1 MTSAAKMKAQ
11 PVPKT
16 VRVRAILAGP
26 LGLPRGGE
34 VETPLTLM
42 VQGALDDGKLTLV
55 DDDPE
60 PKTRKRRTNGDG
72 QV

>member
-16 VRVRAILAGP
+16 VRVRATLAGP

-42 VQGALDDGKLTLV
+42 VRGALDDGKLTLV
-55 DDDPE
+55 EDPE
-60 PKTRKRRTNGDG
+60 PKTRKRRASGDG